1 MNVIEKTKELL
12 ESFPKISEVS
22 GVVHVDHSDGNI
34 GSYSLSPTGDVL
46 ISEDILGNQR
56 RRHTFLLSA
65 YYSAFNDY
73 ERISSSGVLLELAV
87 WLSAQQD
94 IPIETLYEDK
104 LCPGMITR
112 ISTANGMLYAV
123 PNENNIDAYVY
134 QLTISA
140 DYTIELN

>member
-1 MNVIEKTKELL
+1 MNVIEKMKELL
-12 ESFPKISEVS
+12 ESFPKISEVT
-22 GVVHVDHSDGNI
+22 VDHSDGNI

-46 ISEDILGNQR
+46 ISEDILGNQKR
-56 RRHTFLLSA
+56 THTFLLSA

-87 WLSAQQD
+87 WLSMQQD
-94 IPIETLYEDK
+94 IPVETQYGDISY
-104 LCPGMITR
+104 PGEITKIR
-112 ISTANGMLYAV
+112 TANGMLYAV

-140 DYTIELN
+140 EYTVIFE